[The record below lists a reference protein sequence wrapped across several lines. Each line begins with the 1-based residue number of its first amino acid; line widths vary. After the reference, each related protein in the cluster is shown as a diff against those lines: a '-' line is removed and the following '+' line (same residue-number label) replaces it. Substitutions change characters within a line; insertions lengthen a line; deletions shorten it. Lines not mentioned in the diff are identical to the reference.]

1 MHKLNYGLTR
11 KSKKNQSSRRGP
23 SRKKKPT
30 SIFRSL
36 ATRKRSSLKKKVWAI
51 SLALFS
57 QLRITLRV
65 KKSLIPRSRSK
76 TWQQSCIVTTGVAFN
91 LSTSGCSNQIPT
103 ILWKTANQPKFT
115 CSLTTHM
122 FQNLQ
127 LTCHLSKKFAS
138 LRDMPCDQKLRR
150 MAILTATRAD
160 SRTSTKT
167 RKSWRGRSAYLI
179 LNLRKGQP
187 GEIFT
192 ARLSRWA
199 GHSMIRRKSRLWRD
213 LTRVMWSSTSQ
224 LIGSQAKES
233 ESKLYLRIATI
244 TRRLS
249 MPKRAQPKL
258 G

>member
-1 MHKLNYGLTR
+1 MHKLKNGLTR
-11 KSKKNQSSRRGP
+11 KSKKNRSLRRGP

-36 ATRKRSSLKKKVWAI
+36 AIRKRSSLKKKVWGT

-65 KKSLIPRSRSK
+65 KKLLILRSRSR
-76 TWQQSCIVTTGVAFN
+76 TWRQSCIVTTGVAFN
-91 LSTSGCSNQIPT
+91 LSTRGCSNQTTT

-115 CSLTTHM
+115 CSLTMLM
-122 FQNLQ
+122 FLNLQ
-127 LTCHLSKKFAS
+127 PTCHLSKKFVS

-150 MAILTATRAD
+150 IAISTVTRAG

-179 LNLRKGQP
+179 SNSRKGQL
-187 GEIFT
+187 GEFFT

-199 GHSMIRRKSRLWRD
+199 GHSMSRRKRRLWRD
-213 LTRVMWSSTSQ
+213 LTGVMWSSTSQ
-224 LIGSQAKES
+224 LIGSPAKES
-233 ESKLYLRIATI
+233 V
-244 TRRLS
+244 
-249 MPKRAQPKL
+249 
-258 G
+258 